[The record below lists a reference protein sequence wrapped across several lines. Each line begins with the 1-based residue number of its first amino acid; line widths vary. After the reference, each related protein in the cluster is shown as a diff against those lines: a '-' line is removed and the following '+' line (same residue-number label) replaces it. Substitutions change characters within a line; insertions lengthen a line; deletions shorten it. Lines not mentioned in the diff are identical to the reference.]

1 MFQKLIVKNIF
12 LTDIMSHS
20 DDETPL
26 VSGDVKLYKRRWYIL
41 LIFSLVAVLQGK
53 LLDLG
58 QDHQDHHIQIV
69 RHSVEHLGSY

>member
-1 MFQKLIVKNIF
+1 MNYVPHECVSEISSEKYIS
-12 LTDIMSHS
+12 DIMNHS

-53 LLDLG
+53 LLD
-58 QDHQDHHIQIV
+58 
-69 RHSVEHLGSY
+69 

>member
-1 MFQKLIVKNIF
+1 MNYVPHECISEISSDSEKYIP
-12 LTDIMSHS
+12 DIMNHS

-53 LLDLG
+53 LLD
-58 QDHQDHHIQIV
+58 
-69 RHSVEHLGSY
+69 